1 MENQDY
7 MKKMKQTVVYKGNA
21 AWSRSSYLKLEDD
34 MVEFDCSD
42 GEYGPIQVPLQTLL
56 DAIELHMEDDMSDW
70 DNTLLDGLED
80 LDS

>member
-1 MENQDY
+1 
-7 MKKMKQTVVYKGNA
+7 MKRTVVYEGVA
-21 AWSRSSYLKLEDD
+21 AWSRRSYLTLEDD

-70 DNTLLDGLED
+70 DVTLMDGLDD
-80 LDS
+80 LD